1 MATLLLSVLGA
12 FAEFERTLIR
22 ERQAEGIALV
32 KARGAYKGR
41 KKSLT
46 TGHVEALCA
55 RAAAGD
61 PKPAWL
67 ASSASAA
74 RPSMSTCAGQHRHP
88 QRGQDEPLAGA
99 MLTLPTLATDGSC
112 VSSGPLRATR
122 GVLRRFL
129 ADSPLRCHGVK
140 ETVLDSH
147 RCRHQPGNPDTA
159 VASAPRAATPST
171 VNGAAI
177 TNVPDWLV
185 QLAIRLVP
193 SALVCVLT
201 VLVVLGLVA
210 NGYFP
215 R

>member
-1 MATLLLSVLGA
+1 
-12 FAEFERTLIR
+12 
-22 ERQAEGIALV
+22 
-32 KARGAYKGR
+32 
-41 KKSLT
+41 
-46 TGHVEALCA
+46 
-55 RAAAGD
+55 
-61 PKPAWL
+61 
-67 ASSASAA
+67 
-74 RPSMSTCAGQHRHP
+74 
-88 QRGQDEPLAGA
+88 
-99 MLTLPTLATDGSC
+99 MLTLSTFATDGSC
-112 VSSGPLRATR
+112 VSSGPIA
-122 GVLRRFL
+122 GHPRRVAAVSDGF
-129 ADSPLRCHGVK
+129 ALRCHGVK